1 MFDLNIIFILI
12 LFGCLSG
19 FFAGLLGAGGGMIT
33 VPALFFALK
42 LYGYSNDLLMHI
54 AVGTSLAIIFPTS
67 IISSY
72 THYKNGNLDKNFFKF
87 CGVFIF
93 LGIIL
98 GTFFTSNVNTL
109 NLLFIF
115 ASYTFISGVFLLFK
129 KVKLNRYK
137 NEISNPYKIIY
148 GLITGFLSV
157 PLGIGGASIMVPI
170 MRFYNYSIKIAIGTS
185 AHFGIIISFTGFLS
199 MLISGHYSAKVDE
212 PYTLGYINILSFL
225 IFVPATLL
233 MARIGAITTSKIKK
247 EMLDKIYGITL
258 IIISLRAFYEIYNF
272 SN

>member
-19 FFAGLLGAGGGMIT
+19 FFAGLLGAGGGMII
-33 VPALFFALK
+33 VPALFFAFK
-42 LYGYSNDLLMHI
+42 LSGYSSDLLMHL

-67 IISSY
+67 MISSY

-87 CGVFIF
+87 CGFFIF
-93 LGIIL
+93 IGIVL
-98 GTFFTSNVNTL
+98 GTFFTSFINTI
-109 NLLFIF
+109 NLLFLF
-115 ASYTFISGVFLLFK
+115 AIYTFLSGIFLLFK
-129 KVKLNRYK
+129 KDKLNKFKR
-137 NEISNPYKIIY
+137 EISNPQKIIY
-148 GLITGFLSV
+148 SLITGFLSV

-170 MRFYNYSIKIAIGTS
+170 MKFYDYSIKIAIGTS

-199 MLISGHYSAKVDE
+199 MLASGHYIAKVDE
-212 PYTLGYINILSFL
+212 PYTIGYINFLSFI

-247 EMLDKIYGITL
+247 ELLNRIFGIVL
-258 IIISLRAFYEIYNF
+258 IIISFRAFYEIYNF

>member
-1 MFDLNIIFILI
+1 MFDFNIILILI

-19 FFAGLLGAGGGMIT
+19 FFAGLLGAGGGMII
-33 VPALFFALK
+33 VPALFFAFK
-42 LYGYSNDLLMHI
+42 LSGYSSELLMHLS
-54 AVGTSLAIIFPTS
+54 VGTSLAIIFPTS
-67 IISSY
+67 IISAY

-87 CGVFIF
+87 CGFFIF

-98 GTFFTSNVNTL
+98 GTFFTSCVNTI
-109 NLLFIF
+109 NLLSLF
-115 ASYTFISGVFLLFK
+115 AIYTLISGVFLLIK
-129 KVKLNRYK
+129 NDKVDKFK

-170 MRFYNYSIKIAIGTS
+170 MKFYNYSIKIAIGTS

-199 MLISGHYSAKVDE
+199 MLISGHYFAEVNE
-212 PYTLGYINILSFL
+212 PYTIGYINLLSFI

-233 MARIGAITTSKIKK
+233 MARIGAITTSKMKK
-247 EMLDKIYGITL
+247 EILNKIFGMVL
-258 IIISLRAFYEIYNF
+258 IIISIRAFYEIYNF